1 MKIKT
6 NGIETNYTIE
16 GEGPWLTMS
25 HSLGADS
32 SMWDG
37 QAKLLSSRFK
47 VLRYDT
53 RGHGGS
59 SAPQGPY
66 TLEQLAD
73 DVKALLDA
81 LGIERTHWL
90 GLSLGGMIGQTF
102 PIKYPGIFQSMV
114 LADTSSRQPPGAAQ
128 TWGDRVKAVKEKGME
143 AVVDTTLAR
152 WLTEPFRKS
161 NTAMTERI
169 AKGIRAT
176 PVEGFAGCCEAIA
189 KLDVLDRLKEIDCP
203 TLVIVGEQDQGTP
216 PAAAKLIQENI
227 RGAELVIIPEAAHL
241 ANINQP
247 EAFNKALLGFYDRVA

>member
-1 MKIKT
+1 MKVKT
-6 NGIETNYTIE
+6 NGIETSYTIE

-25 HSLGADS
+25 HSLGSDS

-53 RGHGGS
+53 RGHGDS
-59 SAPQGPY
+59 SAPKGPY

-73 DVKALLDA
+73 DTKALFDA
-81 LGIERTHWL
+81 LEIERTHWL

-102 PIKYPGIFQSMV
+102 AVKYPGVFQSMV

-128 TWGDRVKAVKEKGME
+128 TWGDRVKLVREKGME
-143 AVVDTTLAR
+143 GVVDTTLAR

-161 NTAMTERI
+161 NKDVTERV
-169 AKGIRAT
+169 AAGIRAT

-189 KLDVLDRLKEIDCP
+189 ALNVTDRLKDVDCP
-203 TLVIVGEQDQGTP
+203 TLVIVGEEDQGTP
-216 PAAAKLIQENI
+216 PAAAKVIQENI
-227 RGAELVIIPEAAHL
+227 RGAELMIIPAAAHL

-247 EAFNKALLGFYDRVA
+247 EAFNTALTSFYDRVA